1 MRRVCNPTYYGE
13 TCCHFKVRVGE
24 HSGIS
29 DLANKRSKSKTI
41 TAVKDHMITDDKP
54 VSFDDLKELAPS
66 NSEDHLKI
74 KEIIAISRDQSIY
87 NKSKVSLPLYLYD

>member
-1 MRRVCNPTYYGE
+1 
-13 TCCHFKVRVGE
+13 
-24 HSGIS
+24 
-29 DLANKRSKSKTI
+29 
-41 TAVKDHMITDDKP
+41 MITDDKP

-87 NKSKVSLPLYLYD
+87 NKSKVSLSLYLYD